1 MREGIRIIGAVLLC
15 IGVAFSPQGANA
27 LAFNPQ
33 AILSDED
40 FFNTSTLTADGIQR
54 FLERKG
60 SALAVYTARDIDGS
74 QKRAADIIWRAA
86 QTHGINPQVL
96 LVVLQ
101 KEQSLIE
108 NPHPSQYSYDWATGF
123 ARCDSCSVDDP
134 RVAANKGFVTQVE
147 KAAWRKK
154 YYTLNPD
161 QFQFKPG
168 VLKIIDGLP
177 VTPTNWAT
185 AALYNY
191 TPHIRGNYSFWKLWN
206 RYFAKMFPDGM
217 IVKTSDDP
225 QVWLIQNGKRRL
237 FTSLSVFL
245 SRFTEKNIAV
255 VPHTDLETYEIDA
268 PLKFP
273 QYSLLQSPKGA
284 VFLFMDDKK
293 YGIQSKKVFKKIG
306 FQKEEIIFASQEDV
320 DSIPTAGMISDPS
333 HNPVGTLIQDKK
345 TGGIYYVL
353 NGVKHPI
360 VERSLLTTKFAHNKI
375 VPAKSDELAAL
386 SDGEP
391 IKFADGTLVSTPAS
405 PTIYLISNEQKRPFL
420 SPDAFTALGFAWSQV
435 VQTNG
440 RALDLHEEGN
450 PIDLGKIVDDYTPPP
465 LASTA
470 SAPAKMQKSSL

>member
-1 MREGIRIIGAVLLC
+1 MRERIRIFAGVLC
-15 IGVAFSPQGANA
+15 IGVAFSPLFVNA

-33 AILSDED
+33 TVLSDED
-40 FFNTSTLTADGIQR
+40 FFNTGTLTADGIQR

-60 SALAVYTARDIDGS
+60 SALATYQARDIDGVE
-74 QKRAADIIWRAA
+74 KRAADIIWRAA
-86 QTHGINPQVL
+86 STNGINPQVL

-108 NPHPSQYSYDWATGF
+108 NPHPSQYNYDWATGF
-123 ARCDSCSVDDP
+123 ARCDSCTLDDP

-168 VLKIIDGLP
+168 ILKIIDGLP

-206 RYFAKMFPDGM
+206 RYFSKVFPDGM

-245 SRFTEKNIAV
+245 SRFTQKNIV
-255 VPHTDLETYEIDA
+255 EVPNTDLETYEIDT

-293 YGIQSKKVFKKIG
+293 YGIKSKEVFRKIG
-306 FQKEEIIFASQEDV
+306 YQKEEVIAVHQEDI
-320 DSIPTAGMISDPS
+320 DSIPTAGIISDPLG
-333 HNPVGTLIQDKK
+333 NPVGTLLQDKK
-345 TGGIYYVL
+345 TGAVYYVL
-353 NGVKHPI
+353 NGLKHPI
-360 VERSLLTTKFAHNKI
+360 IERSVLTTNFAHSKI
-375 VPAKSDELAAL
+375 VPTTTEELAML
-386 SDGEP
+386 PIGEP
-391 IKFADGTLVSTPAS
+391 IKFADGTLVSSPAS
-405 PTIYLISNEQKRPFL
+405 PAIYLISNAQKRPFL

-440 RALDLHEEGN
+440 SALDLHEEGN

-465 LASTA
+465 ITTTA
-470 SAPAKMQKSSL
+470 SVFAKLQKSSL

>member
-1 MREGIRIIGAVLLC
+1 MVILRLILI
-15 IGVAFSPQGANA
+15 IGVAFFPLYTHA
-27 LAFNPQ
+27 LAFNPNTV
-33 AILSDED
+33 LSDED
-40 FFNTSTLTADGIQR
+40 FFNTDTLSADAIQR
-54 FLERKG
+54 LLERKG
-60 SALAVYTARDIDGS
+60 SALAAYNARDIDGV

-96 LVVLQ
+96 IVVLQ

-123 ARCDSCSVDDP
+123 ARCDSCTVDDP

-168 VLKIIDGLP
+168 TLKIVDGLP

-206 RYFAKMFPDGM
+206 RYFSKVFPDGM

-245 SRFTEKNIAV
+245 SRFNEKNIV
-255 VPHTDLETYEIDA
+255 EVPHTDLETYEIDT

-273 QYSLLQSPKGA
+273 QYSLLQSPKGS
-284 VFLFMDDKK
+284 VFLFMDDRK
-293 YGIQSKKVFKKIG
+293 YGIQSKEVFRKIG
-306 FQKEEIIFASQEDV
+306 YQKEEIITATQQDIDNV
-320 DSIPTAGMISDPS
+320 PTAGIISDPLG
-333 HNPVGTLIQDKK
+333 NPVGSLLQDKK
-345 TGGIYYVL
+345 TGAVYYVL
-353 NGVKHPI
+353 NGSKHPI
-360 VERSLLTTKFAHNKI
+360 IERSVLTTNFSHNKI
-375 VPAKSDELAAL
+375 MPTKTRELAAMPN
-386 SDGEP
+386 GEP
-391 IKFADGTLVSTPAS
+391 IKFVDGTLVSSPAS
-405 PTIYLISNEQKRPFL
+405 PTIYLISNGQKRPFL

-440 RALDLHEEGN
+440 SALDLHEEGN

-465 LASTA
+465 ITSTA
-470 SAPAKMQKSSL
+470 SAPAKLQKTSL